1 MCPTTQHQN
10 KIAFELWEDRKKN
23 SEKKMGF
30 HIQSNANIPILLKS
44 QDQFQPGNS
53 FSSLTGMHYLL
64 VHHECKKTEKET

>member
-1 MCPTTQHQN
+1 
-10 KIAFELWEDRKKN
+10 
-23 SEKKMGF
+23 MGF

-64 VHHECKKTEKET
+64 VLHECKKTEKET